1 MAQLLAA
8 CVIVLG
14 LISSA
19 CAQGFPSKTIRIIVP
34 FTPGG
39 SNDVVARE
47 IATGLQARLNQ
58 TAIVENKPGGGGTI
72 AYSFVAKS
80 PPDGHTLLI
89 APASFTMGP
98 HLSRNPVYNPVTD
111 FAAVNLVADVPF
123 AMVVPASLP
132 VRTVKEFVELA
143 KKSPS
148 KLSFGSVGVGT
159 PQHLGGELFKMH
171 AGVDLIHIPFR
182 GATAVLPDL
191 VAGRID
197 MFIGAINSLLP
208 LLQEGRLRALAA
220 ASLKRIA
227 SLPDL
232 PTLSETFGGFEV
244 SSGVGLVAAAGTP
257 PDIVATLNREIT
269 AIIADPGFH
278 QRMTAIGV
286 DVVGT
291 TPAAYAT
298 ILRDD
303 YEKWGKVIAAA
314 GIKPE

>member
-8 CVIVLG
+8 CVTVLG

-19 CAQGFPSKTIRIIVP
+19 CAQGFPNKTIRIIVP

-98 HLSRNPVYNPVTD
+98 HLSRNPVYDPVAD

-132 VRTVKEFVELA
+132 VRTVGDFIALA
-143 KKSPS
+143 KNSPN

-159 PQHLGGELFKMH
+159 PQHLGGELFKLH
-171 AGVDLIHIPFR
+171 AGVDLVHVPFR

-208 LLQEGRLRALAA
+208 LIRDAQLRPLAA

-227 SLPDL
+227 SLPDV
-232 PTLSETFGGFEV
+232 PTLAEAFPGFEV
-244 SSGVGLVAAAGTP
+244 GSGVG
-257 PDIVATLNREIT
+257 
-269 AIIADPGFH
+269 
-278 QRMTAIGV
+278 
-286 DVVGT
+286 
-291 TPAAYAT
+291 
-298 ILRDD
+298 
-303 YEKWGKVIAAA
+303 
-314 GIKPE
+314 